1 LVVVAIV
8 SLASD
13 LTTRIGGRGSREALL
28 PTRCFQTFDGR
39 G

>member
-13 LTTRIGGRGSREALL
+13 LTTKVGGWGSGEALL
-28 PTRCFQTFDGR
+28 PTRGFRTFDGR

>member
-8 SLASD
+8 PLASD
-13 LTTRIGGRGSREALL
+13 LTTKVGSRGSGEALL
-28 PTRCFQTFDGR
+28 PTRCFRTFDAR